1 MARGDGIDR
10 TSARNA
16 KMTAAKVGNAQAQ
29 NERQKESYHHLEK
42 ADRTVFDDYISDILT
57 GKHVYRILWD
67 TIGCSFGADGKY
79 RYHISTKSFWI
90 LFAAPGVVERLSEE
104 RPPKTDD
111 EKFVFQVYQVYQ
123 RNEKDELGEA
133 SVTKPEAVELSL

>member
-1 MARGDGIDR
+1 M
-10 TSARNA
+10 
-16 KMTAAKVGNAQAQ
+16 
-29 NERQKESYHHLEK
+29 
-42 ADRTVFDDYISDILT
+42 ILKLYFREENT
-57 GKHVYRILWD
+57 LDKSRL
-67 TIGCSFGADGKY
+67 
-79 RYHISTKSFWI
+79 STKSFWI

-111 EKFVFQVYQVYQ
+111 EKFVFQVYQ

>member
-1 MARGDGIDR
+1 M
-10 TSARNA
+10 
-16 KMTAAKVGNAQAQ
+16 
-29 NERQKESYHHLEK
+29 
-42 ADRTVFDDYISDILT
+42 ILKLYFREENT
-57 GKHVYRILWD
+57 LDKSRL
-67 TIGCSFGADGKY
+67 
-79 RYHISTKSFWI
+79 STKSFWI

-123 RNEKDELGEA
+123 VYQRNEKDELGEA

>member
-16 KMTAAKVGNAQAQ
+16 KMIAAKVGNAQAH

-42 ADRTVFDDYISDILT
+42 ADRTVFDDYISDILVA
-57 GKHVYRILWD
+57 KYVYRILRD
-67 TIGCSFGADGKY
+67 TIGYSFGSDGDK
-79 RYHISTKSFWI
+79 YHISEENFRP
-90 LFAAPGVVERLSEE
+90 LFANTELVDRLSEE

>member
-1 MARGDGIDR
+1 MV
-10 TSARNA
+10 N
-16 KMTAAKVGNAQAQ
+16 
-29 NERQKESYHHLEK
+29 
-42 ADRTVFDDYISDILT
+42 
-57 GKHVYRILWD
+57 RIQRIIWKIF
-67 TIGCSFGADGKY
+67 TP
-79 RYHISTKSFWI
+79 STKSFWI

>member
-1 MARGDGIDR
+1 M
-10 TSARNA
+10 
-16 KMTAAKVGNAQAQ
+16 
-29 NERQKESYHHLEK
+29 
-42 ADRTVFDDYISDILT
+42 ILKLYFREENT
-57 GKHVYRILWD
+57 LDKSRL
-67 TIGCSFGADGKY
+67 
-79 RYHISTKSFWI
+79 STKSFWI
-90 LFAAPGVVERLSEE
+90 LFAAPDVVERLSEE